1 MTLPNPSSHA
11 RTVFIVEQHESID
24 TKSLGAPECDSK
36 RYATRTPLSQTIDTW
51 SFGCVLSSVA
61 TWVVLGSQAYENY
74 NERRT
79 IAINALQNE
88 KAKDTSTSVP
98 TCENAFHDGRSVLP
112 AVTEWHIYLRN
123 SARRADTT
131 THRVLDLVDRY
142 MLQSNPEKRVMMGEL
157 CDRLDDI
164 ILCSRREYQQK
175 LEEDFLRPVGTETL
189 RALQELDD
197 LAPRKAAVAQA
208 ARVEVEIKN
217 RSEYGGPSQTEAV
230 DDKLERPSRP
240 RKSER
245 FDKIVF
251 AKTAN
256 RVQNS
261 QLLTEISESPT
272 QLPEGTHLGSDHSS
286 SRDKKKQ
293 EEIPDIRLD
302 GSDSPSVEEPSSL
315 WSTRERTVDVLP
327 YKTTSPE
334 SLSPNL
340 PDTRG
345 SSQPQRPD
353 GNSIVLENR
362 QKDVQSLS
370 TASDESFKA
379 MPSGAFELPG
389 SGVAGK
395 SIMAAGPSHMP
406 ILDRKLR
413 SEESSG
419 TGQIS
424 GHERDGPGSLLILG
438 GNDPEL
444 GKTAIFQEYT
454 LLQKNWGDKKKS
466 LFKRIQGVPQD
477 ERLQRFISK
486 RDIVRLAS
494 APQPTFHQANKTLT
508 WI

>member
-1 MTLPNPSSHA
+1 M
-11 RTVFIVEQHESID
+11 
-24 TKSLGAPECDSK
+24 
-36 RYATRTPLSQTIDTW
+36 
-51 SFGCVLSSVA
+51 A

-88 KAKDTSTSVP
+88 KAKDTSISVP

-142 MLQSNPEKRVMMGEL
+142 MLQPNPENRVMMGEL

-175 LEEDFLRPVGTETL
+175 LDEDFLIPVGPETL

-208 ARVEVEIKN
+208 AKVEVETRN
-217 RSEYGGPSQTEAV
+217 RSEYGALSQTEAV
-230 DDKLERPSRP
+230 DDKIERPNRP

-261 QLLTEISESPT
+261 QLLPEISESPT
-272 QLPEGTHLGSDHSS
+272 QLPEVTHLGSAHSS
-286 SRDKKKQ
+286 SRDKKQQ

-302 GSDSPSVEEPSSL
+302 RSDSPSVEETSSL
-315 WSTRERTVDVLP
+315 WSTRERTMDVLP

-334 SLSPNL
+334 SLSPDL
-340 PDTRG
+340 PDKRG
-345 SSQPQRPD
+345 SSKPQRPGGD
-353 GNSIVLENR
+353 SMMLENR

-379 MPSGAFELPG
+379 MPSGAVELPG
-389 SGVAGK
+389 SGFAGK
-395 SIMAAGPSHMP
+395 SVMAARPSHLP
-406 ILDRKLR
+406 ILDRNLR
-413 SEESSG
+413 SEESSS

-424 GHERDGPGSLLILG
+424 SHERDGPGPLLTLG
-438 GNDPEL
+438 GNDPVL
-444 GKTAIFQEYT
+444 GKTAIFHEYT

-486 RDIVRLAS
+486 RDIVRLAFVS
-494 APQPTFHQANKTLT
+494 QPTSYQGNKTLT
-508 WI
+508 